1 MSDSR
6 VIVLLSGGVDSA
18 TLAASYAYAGTLA
31 ACVFVDYG
39 QPATHH
45 ERAAAQTVAHRL
57 ETPLY
62 VIQCPLRGLDAMR
75 AGSPGDP
82 CIVPVRNLTLCS
94 IAINCAVTIGADTV
108 ALGATLDDHEDYI
121 DCRRTYAEAINEIAS
136 LHGVRVVYPFAHM
149 GRAAVVE
156 VARRLGVDLDVAWS
170 CYAPTPGGECG
181 RCASCVAR

>member
-45 ERAAAQTVAHRL
+45 EVAAAQTVAHRL

-62 VIQCPLRGLDAMR
+62 VIQCPLRGLTRCGLDRRVIHASSQCEILPCAQLPSTAPSPSVLTRWHLGQPSMITRTTSTAAGRTLRRSMKLR
-75 AGSPGDP
+75 A
-82 CIVPVRNLTLCS
+82 CMV
-94 IAINCAVTIGADTV
+94 
-108 ALGATLDDHEDYI
+108 
-121 DCRRTYAEAINEIAS
+121 
-136 LHGVRVVYPFAHM
+136 
-149 GRAAVVE
+149 
-156 VARRLGVDLDVAWS
+156 
-170 CYAPTPGGECG
+170 
-181 RCASCVAR
+181 CASCIRLRTWAERQLWK